1 MGGGMWVVV
10 PLPFCCQNHKHEP
23 DHAPLPLAAISHC
36 FAHCRTAEVQNCTH
50 LPAALLCITSVIQ
63 QLSST
68 IMQQF
73 SMCNWQ
79 AKLEK
84 TSEFSLPEIKSNANK
99 KGNAQ
104 KSGIQNT

>member
-1 MGGGMWVVV
+1 
-10 PLPFCCQNHKHEP
+10 
-23 DHAPLPLAAISHC
+23 
-36 FAHCRTAEVQNCTH
+36 
-50 LPAALLCITSVIQ
+50 
-63 QLSST
+63 
-68 IMQQF
+68 MQQF